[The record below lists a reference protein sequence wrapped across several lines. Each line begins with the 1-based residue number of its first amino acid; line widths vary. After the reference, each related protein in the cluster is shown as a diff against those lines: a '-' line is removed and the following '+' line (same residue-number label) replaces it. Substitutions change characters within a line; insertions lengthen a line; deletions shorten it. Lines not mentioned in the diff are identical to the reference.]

1 VGLFRRLEVGV
12 KDNHQTKLNVI
23 IVITLGV
30 FVTSLLVLFLV
41 LNIRQ
46 QLVQIQQNPALQ
58 GASIN
63 GESQGKE
70 SKDPPPESTEEEDT
84 KLGAQELREEDFEK
98 LLEEHNRRE
107 EELRKIKERLEK
119 EIEKRKN
126 SLTQP

>member
-1 VGLFRRLEVGV
+1 M

-30 FVTSLLVLFLV
+30 FVASLLLVFLV

-46 QLVQIQQNPALQ
+46 QLAQSQPNPSLQ

-63 GESQGKE
+63 EESQGKE
-70 SKDPPPESTEEEDT
+70 SKDPPPESTEEEE
-84 KLGAQELREEDFEK
+84 KRFGVWEMREDDLEK

-107 EELRKIKERLEK
+107 EELREITERLEK